1 MLEHD
6 VNRRIAGRVRD
17 LRAARGLTLEA
28 LAERSGVSR
37 SMISLIERGESSPTA
52 ARLERIA
59 AGLNVSLPSL
69 FDRPPSDASPLAR
82 RAEQLKW
89 RDPAS
94 GYTRRNVSPG
104 GFASPIEIV
113 EVEFPPAQRVAF
125 ESCARDIRVHQQ
137 VWVLD
142 GSIEVRVGEDC
153 HQLHS
158 GDCLAFVLDRP
169 TGFHNNTNKMTRYIV
184 VITSQ
189 ANYAKKGDGQPT
201 ARSVHGSPLGHHDR

>member
-1 MLEHD
+1 
-6 VNRRIAGRVRD
+6 
-17 LRAARGLTLEA
+17 TLEA
-28 LAERSGVSR
+28 LAERSGVNR
-37 SMISLIERGESSPTA
+37 SIISPIEGGESSPPA
-52 ARLERIA
+52 APLDRLA
-59 AGLNVSLPSL
+59 GGLNKSRPPL
-69 FDRPPSDASPLAR
+69 FGRPPSEASPLAR
-82 RAEQLKW
+82 
-89 RDPAS
+89 PAWQPD
-94 GYTRRNVSPG
+94 GRGPACGHTRRDLFPG

-169 TGFHNNTNKMTRYIV
+169 TGFHNNTPKM
-184 VITSQ
+184 
-189 ANYAKKGDGQPT
+189 
-201 ARSVHGSPLGHHDR
+201 